1 MIQRDEPKLSTLS
14 QVCRETSKA
23 IRKMSEYDR
32 ALLRVNLRKHY
43 GLPPVRERALEN

>member
-1 MIQRDEPKLSTLS
+1 MICKDESKLWTLP
-14 QVCRETSKA
+14 QICRETSEA